1 MSGEI
6 IHINLYHINF
16 TYDLHILWKIKY
28 HSYFLNKATTF
39 CKIN

>member
-6 IHINLYHINF
+6 IHINLYINF
-16 TYDLHILWKIKY
+16 TCDLHVSWKIKY

-39 CKIN
+39 CKIK